1 MAHSAGRVE
10 RRIRADI
17 PAVGQSLDTGVR
29 LGDAGAE
36 AVHDR
41 RQTFIVIL
49 IMEDAGLLGD
59 GLVNLALSFFGRV
72 IVLDLLAQ
80 GRFHLEAADDIGN
93 EVSLDRLDRHDAHR
107 Q

>member
-1 MAHSAGRVE
+1 
-10 RRIRADI
+10 
-17 PAVGQSLDTGVR
+17 
-29 LGDAGAE
+29 
-36 AVHDR
+36 
-41 RQTFIVIL
+41 
-49 IMEDAGLLGD
+49 MEDAGLLGD

>member
-1 MAHSAGRVE
+1 MAHGAGRIE
-10 RRIRADI
+10 RRVRADI
-17 PAVGQSLDTGVR
+17 PAVGQGLDAGVR

-36 AVHDR
+36 TVHDR
-41 RQTFIVIL
+41 RQPFIVIL

-59 GLVNLALSFFGRV
+59 GLVNLALSFLGRV

-93 EVSLDRLDRHDAHR
+93 EISLDRLDWHDAHR